1 MKNYVKSIFLMA
13 IFLLSV
19 SSYAQQIGVGGSVLY
34 NPQTE
39 SFGFGARASFYP
51 NDKLSYVPQISF
63 YPGFNKVNELQL
75 GLGLEYKIIRK
86 NIFFIY
92 LLGHGGYDAWF
103 NYAESPMKDA
113 QKHNWNL
120 EGGAGISGWGC
131 LRPFFEYRYNVKF
144 METNMQ
150 LGVLY
155 IFNCKGSASGRQAGG
170 RSKKGS
176 IFSKKQSCPAYGPR

>member
-1 MKNYVKSIFLMA
+1 MNIIKKGVFIFFM
-13 IFLLSV
+13 FLLSIAT
-19 SSYAQQIGVGGSVLY
+19 AQQFGIGASLLY

-39 SFGFGARASFYP
+39 SFGFGARASIYP

-63 YPGFNKVNELQL
+63 YPSFNKVHELQL

-86 NIFFIY
+86 NNFFIY

-103 NYAESPMKDA
+103 NYNESPMKDA
-113 QKHNWNL
+113 KKHNWNL
-120 EGGAGISGWGC
+120 EGGAGISTWGC
-131 LRPFFEYRYNVKF
+131 LRPFFEYRYNTKF

-155 IFNCKGSASGRQAGG
+155 IFNCKGSGRQAAN
-170 RSKKGS
+170 RSRKGS
-176 IFSKKQSCPAYGPR
+176 IFSKKQNCPAYGPR